1 MSGQGREHRSEER
14 ARSGAARE
22 SEQVALS
29 EPPAQDARRVLLT
42 VHTGRQD
49 IVELARTSAARL
61 MRGGIIVRLLADEAA
76 DLRIDGAEVVPSDEN
91 AACDVEIV
99 MVFGGDGTFLRAA
112 ELARY
117 TDAALMGVNLGR
129 VGFLAETEPEA
140 VEETLTA
147 IERCAYAVEER
158 LALQVDVL
166 DPDGV
171 IVGGTWALNEVSV
184 EKSERSRVLDVVL
197 AIDGRPLTSFGCDG
211 VLCATPTGST
221 AYAFSAGGPVVWPDV
236 EALLLVPSNAHALF
250 ARPLVTSPDSVL
262 TVAVPPDGNTAR
274 ASADGRRA
282 VEIPDGGRVNVRRAD
297 RPVRIARVHASTFG
311 DRLVAKF
318 GLPVRGFRDARHVGP
333 GHELFTSRNVLSR
346 AIVTGDGSVIDRDVA
361 THADGDTGTDVI
373 AGEGTGAG
381 THDDS

>member
-1 MSGQGREHRSEER
+1 
-14 ARSGAARE
+14 
-22 SEQVALS
+22 
-29 EPPAQDARRVLLT
+29 
-42 VHTGRQD
+42 
-49 IVELARTSAARL
+49 
-61 MRGGIIVRLLADEAA
+61 
-76 DLRIDGAEVVPSDEN
+76 
-91 AACDVEIV
+91 

-147 IERCAYAVEER
+147 IELCEYSVEER
-158 LALQVDVL
+158 LAIEVDVL
-166 DPDGV
+166 DAGGAV
-171 IVGGTWALNEVSV
+171 VGGTWALNEVSV
-184 EKSERSRVLDVVL
+184 EKAQRSRVLDVVI

-250 ARPLVTSPDSVL
+250 ARPLVTSPNSVL
-262 TVAVPPDGNTAR
+262 TIAVPADGNR
-274 ASADGRRA
+274 SRVSADGRR
-282 VEIPDGGRVNVRRAD
+282 VVDVPDGGRVDVRRAE

-318 GLPVRGFRDARHVGP
+318 GLPVRGFRDARHHAGP
-333 GHELFTSRNVLSR
+333 GHELFTSRNVLLR
-346 AIVTGDGSVIDRDVA
+346 DMVTTEIVTSDEA
-361 THADGDTGTDVI
+361 
-373 AGEGTGAG
+373 GAG
-381 THDDS
+381 VAGAVTHDDA

>member
-1 MSGQGREHRSEER
+1 MTEDTNPGQE
-14 ARSGAARE
+14 A
-22 SEQVALS
+22 
-29 EPPAQDARRVLLT
+29 PRRVLLT
-42 VHTGRQD
+42 VHTGRHD

-61 MRGGIIVRLLADEAA
+61 IKGGIVVRLLDDEAPALEIA
-76 DLRIDGAEVVPSDEN
+76 DAEVV
-91 AACDVEIV
+91 AADADAARDAEIV

-112 ELARY
+112 ELAWY

-147 IERCAYAVEER
+147 IERCEYSVEER

-166 DPDGV
+166 DAEGTV
-171 IVGGTWALNEVSV
+171 TGGTWALNEVSV
-184 EKSERSRVLDVVL
+184 EKAERSRVLDVVL

-211 VLCATPTGST
+211 VLLATPTGST

-262 TVAVPPDGNTAR
+262 TVAVPADGNRAR
-274 ASADGRRA
+274 VSADGRRL
-282 VEIPDGGRVNVRRAD
+282 VEIPDGGRVDVRRAE

-318 GLPVRGFRDARHVGP
+318 GLPVRGFRDTRHHAGP
-333 GHELFTSRNVLSR
+333 GHELFTSRSVLGR
-346 AIVTGDGSVIDRDVA
+346 DIVTGDGHVLR
-361 THADGDTGTDVI
+361 
-373 AGEGTGAG
+373 AGEDSVVSS
-381 THDDS
+381 DDE

>member
-1 MSGQGREHRSEER
+1 VSEEN
-14 ARSGAARE
+14 RE
-22 SEQVALS
+22 PSA
-29 EPPAQDARRVLLT
+29 PADERRRVLLT
-42 VHTGRQD
+42 VHTGRSD

-61 MRGGIIVRLLADEAA
+61 IAGGIGVRVLEDEAPA
-76 DLRIDGAEVVPSDEN
+76 LGIPDAEVVRPDAE
-91 AACDVEIV
+91 AARDTEII

-140 VEETLTA
+140 VEETLSA
-147 IERCAYAVEER
+147 IERCLYSVEER

-166 DPDGV
+166 DS
-171 IVGGTWALNEVSV
+171 GGTVTGSTWALNEVSV
-184 EKSERSRVLDVVL
+184 EKAERSRVLDVVI

-250 ARPLVTSPDSVL
+250 ARPLVTSPNSVL
-262 TVAVPPDGNTAR
+262 TIAVPADGNRAR
-274 ASADGRRA
+274 ISADGRRI
-282 VEIPDGGRVNVRRAD
+282 VEIPDGGSVDVRRAA

-318 GLPVRGFRDARHVGP
+318 GLPVRGFRDARHHAGP
-333 GHELFTSRNVLSR
+333 GHELFPHRPLP
-346 AIVTGDGSVIDRDVA
+346 DRDVVTRA
-361 THADGDTGTDVI
+361 ARSAD
-373 AGEGTGAG
+373 APAA
-381 THDDS
+381 HDQPPLDG

>member
-1 MSGQGREHRSEER
+1 MGYRRGGGEPAARPGWQRGVLPVAAPRRRATAGGRHPSSSSG
-14 ARSGAARE
+14 GAAMI
-22 SEQVALS
+22 
-29 EPPAQDARRVLLT
+29 EPDVGTPGPDVRRVLLA

-61 MRGGIIVRLLADEAA
+61 MAGGIVVRLLDDEAA
-76 DLRIDGAEVVPSDEN
+76 DLEIDGAEVVPGDEK
-91 AACDVEIV
+91 AACDAEIV

-140 VEETLTA
+140 VEETLSA
-147 IERCAYAVEER
+147 IERCAYEVEER
-158 LALQVDVL
+158 LALEVDVL
-166 DPDGV
+166 DRDGDV
-171 IVGGTWALNEVSV
+171 VGGTWALNEVSV

-236 EALLLVPSNAHALF
+236 SALLLVPSNAHALF
-250 ARPLVTSPDSVL
+250 ARPLVTSPNSEL
-262 TVAVPPDGNTAR
+262 TVAIPPDGNTAR
-274 ASADGRRA
+274 VSADGRRV
-282 VEIPDGGRVNVRRAD
+282 VEVPAGGRVNVHRAD

-311 DRLVAKF
+311 DRMVANF
-318 GLPVRGFRDARHVGP
+318 GLPVRGFRDARQLVP
-333 GHELFTSRNVLSR
+333 VHELFTSHNVLTR
-346 AIVTGDGSVIDRDVA
+346 DIVA
-361 THADGDTGTDVI
+361 ADG
-373 AGEGTGAG
+373 AGDA
-381 THDDS
+381 

>member
-1 MSGQGREHRSEER
+1 MTQASGDAR
-14 ARSGAARE
+14 A
-22 SEQVALS
+22 Q
-29 EPPAQDARRVLLT
+29 EPRRVLLT
-42 VHTGRQD
+42 VHTGRRD

-61 MRGGIIVRLLADEAA
+61 TAGGIVVRPLEDEAA
-76 DLRIDGAEVVPSDEN
+76 DLAIADAEVVPADAD
-91 AACDVEIV
+91 AAKGAEIV

-140 VEETLTA
+140 VEETLIA
-147 IERCAYAVEER
+147 IERCEYSVEER

-166 DPDGV
+166 DSSGTV
-171 IVGGTWALNEVSV
+171 VGGTWALNEVSV
-184 EKSERSRVLDVVL
+184 EKAERSRVLDVVL

-250 ARPLVTSPDSVL
+250 ARPLVTSPNSVL
-262 TVAVPPDGNTAR
+262 TVAVPADGNRAR
-274 ASADGRRA
+274 ISADGRRL
-282 VEIPDGGRVNVRRAD
+282 VDIPDGGRVDVRRAE

-318 GLPVRGFRDARHVGP
+318 GLPVRGFREARHAGP
-333 GHELFTSRNVLSR
+333 GHEIFTSRNVLTR
-346 AIVTGDGSVIDRDVA
+346 DIVEAGDGGAGAAVPGEVA
-361 THADGDTGTDVI
+361 
-373 AGEGTGAG
+373 GAG
-381 THDDS
+381 THDDA